1 MQPNWME
8 DPSEQPNKAAGPT
21 KNVSVEDKGYPTGDI
36 DEIWEP
42 RPVRLPPIWGLHLL
56 GTSPIRR
63 DFIVSHSETDPP

>member
-8 DPSEQPNKAAGPT
+8 DPSEQPNKAAEPT

-42 RPVRLPPIWGLHLL
+42 RPVRLPPI
-56 GTSPIRR
+56 
-63 DFIVSHSETDPP
+63 